1 MGVRLEGTGGSL
13 RLSDVTGDLR
23 WKDWEHSQT
32 VKKKKPPFNSDKYL
46 LTPSENEVLKCTE

>member
-32 VKKKKPPFNSDKYL
+32 VKKKKNLPLTQINIFSLLQKMKY
-46 LTPSENEVLKCTE
+46 